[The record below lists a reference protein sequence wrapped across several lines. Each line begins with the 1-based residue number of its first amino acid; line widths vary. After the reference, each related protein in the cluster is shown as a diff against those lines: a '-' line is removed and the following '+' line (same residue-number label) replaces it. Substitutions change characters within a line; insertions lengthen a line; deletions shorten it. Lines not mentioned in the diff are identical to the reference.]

1 MRLMKLSFA
10 IIISVF
16 LSFSAYAA
24 KPSSTAAADQ
34 DALPVQDVEK
44 FVTAF
49 SIIKHYYVKSEKDS
63 TLFNNAIEG
72 LVSKLDPHSEYLD
85 EKEVHEL
92 TVATSGK
99 FSGIGVEIV
108 PQSGG
113 LKVISPIDDSPAQV
127 AGIKSGDIIMKVND
141 HLIQDLSMQDA
152 MKLIRGKQ
160 GSEVTLVVLRKD
172 ESKPLVFNVKREEIK
187 VKNVKYKILNPGYGY
202 IRIAVFNGPL
212 KEELHAA
219 IKNLKAQ
226 STVPLKGI
234 VLDLRNNPGGLL
246 NSAIDVTNV
255 FLRPSD
261 VAHHNGLVVYTKGR
275 AEGSSMKFKADP
287 LSMAK
292 NIPVVVLIN
301 GGSASASEI
310 VAGALQDYKRA
321 LVMGTR
327 SFGKGSVQT
336 VIPMGSD
343 TAIKLTTSLYYT
355 PAGRSIQAE
364 GIMPDVVIPAF
375 TLKDSD
381 KSAEHFSVKESELD
395 SHIENQQAHKNP
407 QSMAELLIAENQVL
421 AQEDYQLYQ
430 ALMMLYAM
438 HTIHK
443 PFIAMRAK

>member
-1 MRLMKLSFA
+1 MKLSFA
-10 IIISVF
+10 IITSVTLF
-16 LSFSAYAA
+16 LSFPA
-24 KPSSTAAADQ
+24 TAANSSSNAEENQ
-34 DALPVQDVEK
+34 SALPVQDVEK
-44 FVTAF
+44 FVTAL
-49 SIIKHYYVKSEKDS
+49 SIVKHYYVQPEKDS
-63 TLFNNAIEG
+63 TLFDNAIEG

-85 EKEVHEL
+85 EKEVREL
-92 TVATSGK
+92 KVSTSGK
-99 FSGIGVEIV
+99 FGGIGVEII

-113 LKVISPIDDSPAQV
+113 LKVISPIDDSPAQI

-141 HLIQDLSMQDA
+141 QLIQDLSMQDA
-152 MKLIRGKQ
+152 IGLIRGKT
-160 GSEVTLVVLRKD
+160 GSEVHLVVLRKN
-172 ESKPLVFNVKREEIK
+172 ESKPLIFNVKREEIK
-187 VKNVKYKILNPGYGY
+187 VKNVKYRILNPGYGY
-202 IRIAVFNGPL
+202 IRIAIFNGPL

-219 IKNLKAQ
+219 IKDLKAQ

-246 NSAIDVTNV
+246 TSAIDVTNV

-261 VAHHNGLVVYTKGR
+261 KKHHHGLVVYTKGR
-275 AEGSSMKFKADP
+275 AEGSSMEFKADP
-287 LSMAK
+287 LNMAK
-292 NIPVVVLIN
+292 NIPIVVLIN

-336 VIPMGSD
+336 VIPMGPD

-364 GIMPDVVIPAF
+364 GIIPDVVIPAF
-375 TLKDSD
+375 TLKNDD
-381 KSAEHFSVKESELD
+381 KNGEQFSVKESELD
-395 SHIENQQAHKNP
+395 SHIENKQTDKNS
-407 QSMAELLIAENQVL
+407 QSMAEVLIVENQAL

-443 PFIAMRAK
+443 PFTIPRVH